1 MPRKPRIDPPPL
13 ERFEID
19 VDGEKFEFEVRDGTC
34 VIKSAGYVNRELYSL
49 RLWDVIMPKIL
60 ADYLDVNGRKSR
72 PTGKDYLASPSKFA
86 NHMAR
91 LGLSLSGDLTSLR
104 KEYYPDVLKQV
115 QIFENALKAK
125 KQP

>member
-1 MPRKPRIDPPPL
+1 MPRKPRVDPPPL
-13 ERFEID
+13 QRFEVEDADEILD
-19 VDGEKFEFEVRDGTC
+19 VTERDHTC
-34 VIKSAGYVNRELYSL
+34 IIKSAGYVNREVYSH
-49 RLWDVIMPKIL
+49 RLWDAIMPRVV
-60 ADYLDVNGRKSR
+60 ADYLDENGRKSR

-115 QIFENALKAK
+115 QIFEHALKAK